1 MNRRRLL
8 TGFLTFCLLFQSA
21 GVTSLAAD
29 GEDEKG
35 PSEPYTYS
43 ITFYAG
49 NQGAFAGTDGI
60 TVLENG
66 SAAGAGIEKVMREDG
81 SAITVKGL
89 KAGDQVTFND
99 IQSQGDGAPVKFK
112 EEDSQYY
119 VRGLR
124 KGGYDNDTVSSPSF
138 TVEQDQDYVVAYGIK
153 GEMVSYVIHYQDTD
167 GKTLAPSRTYYGN
180 VGDRPVVAFL
190 YIEGYE
196 PQAYNLTEELS
207 KNEAENVFTFVYT
220 REVQTPAVQP
230 EPAPEPAPWNPA
242 EVPPAGGVT
251 VIPATPAP
259 PGEEPGEGG
268 ELPQDGETPDEG
280 EEPQTPDEGTEIP
293 DNETPVGNAPDE
305 LRDMDESQTPLGGL
319 CEIGSDARLLG
330 IPVPVVI
337 ITALGAIGAAWFF
350 LIAKR
355 RKKEEKS

>member
-99 IQSQGDGAPVKFK
+99 IQSQGDGAPVTFK

-196 PQAYNLTEELS
+196 PQAYNLTKELS
-207 KNEAENVFTFVYT
+207 KNEAENVFTFVYGRVSGGGT
-220 REVQTPAVQP
+220 AEEV
-230 EPAPEPAPWNPA
+230 
-242 EVPPAGGVT
+242 
-251 VIPATPAP
+251 I
-259 PGEEPGEGG
+259 
-268 ELPQDGETPDEG
+268 
-280 EEPQTPDEGTEIP
+280 DEGTTTVVEG
-293 DNETPVGNAPDE
+293 TGGGNAGTGAGGAGGGANDAGEGAGENTELADE
-305 LRDMDESQTPLGGL
+305 AVPLSEGPEDLVDLDDEDTPLGFSL
-319 CEIGSDARLLG
+319 KDLDVA
-330 IPVPVVI
+330 
-337 ITALGAIGAAWFF
+337 TNMLGALVVGVSGAAALVVLLVVFM
-350 LIAKR
+350 KR
-355 RKKEEKS
+355 RREKE

>member
-1 MNRRRLL
+1 M
-8 TGFLTFCLLFQSA
+8 
-21 GVTSLAAD
+21 TSLAAD
-29 GEDEKG
+29 REDEKG

-196 PQAYNLTEELS
+196 PQAYNLTKELS
-207 KNEAENVFTFVYT
+207 KNEAENVFTFVYGRVSGGGT
-220 REVQTPAVQP
+220 AEEV
-230 EPAPEPAPWNPA
+230 
-242 EVPPAGGVT
+242 
-251 VIPATPAP
+251 I
-259 PGEEPGEGG
+259 
-268 ELPQDGETPDEG
+268 
-280 EEPQTPDEGTEIP
+280 DEGTTTVVEG
-293 DNETPVGNAPDE
+293 TGGGNAGTGAGGAGGGANDAEEGADGAGENTELADE
-305 LRDMDESQTPLGGL
+305 AVPLSDGPADLVDLDDEDTPLGFSL
-319 CEIGSDARLLG
+319 KDLDVA
-330 IPVPVVI
+330 
-337 ITALGAIGAAWFF
+337 TNMLGALVVGVSGAAALVVLLVAFM
-350 LIAKR
+350 KR
-355 RKKEEKS
+355 RREKEYK

>member
-196 PQAYNLTEELS
+196 PQAYNLTKELS
-207 KNEAENVFTFVYT
+207 KNEAENVFTFVYGRVSGGGT
-220 REVQTPAVQP
+220 AEEV
-230 EPAPEPAPWNPA
+230 
-242 EVPPAGGVT
+242 
-251 VIPATPAP
+251 I
-259 PGEEPGEGG
+259 
-268 ELPQDGETPDEG
+268 
-280 EEPQTPDEGTEIP
+280 DEGTTTVVEG
-293 DNETPVGNAPDE
+293 TGGGNAGTGAGGAGGGANNAGEGADGAGENTELADE
-305 LRDMDESQTPLGGL
+305 AVPLSDGPADLVDLDDEDTPLGFSL
-319 CEIGSDARLLG
+319 KDLDVA
-330 IPVPVVI
+330 
-337 ITALGAIGAAWFF
+337 TNMLGALVVGVSGAAALVVLLVVFM
-350 LIAKR
+350 KR
-355 RKKEEKS
+355 RREKEYK

>member
-1 MNRRRLL
+1 M
-8 TGFLTFCLLFQSA
+8 
-21 GVTSLAAD
+21 TSLAAD

-196 PQAYNLTEELS
+196 PQAYNLTKELS
-207 KNEAENVFTFVYT
+207 KNEAENVFTFVYGRVSGGGT
-220 REVQTPAVQP
+220 AEEV
-230 EPAPEPAPWNPA
+230 
-242 EVPPAGGVT
+242 
-251 VIPATPAP
+251 I
-259 PGEEPGEGG
+259 
-268 ELPQDGETPDEG
+268 
-280 EEPQTPDEGTEIP
+280 DEGTTTVVEGTGGSSAGTGAGGAGGGAN
-293 DNETPVGNAPDE
+293 DAEEGADGAGENTELADE
-305 LRDMDESQTPLGGL
+305 AVPLSDGPADLVDLDDEDTPLGFSL
-319 CEIGSDARLLG
+319 KDLDVA
-330 IPVPVVI
+330 
-337 ITALGAIGAAWFF
+337 TNMLGALVVGVSGAAALVVLLVVFM
-350 LIAKR
+350 KR
-355 RKKEEKS
+355 RREKEYK

>member
-196 PQAYNLTEELS
+196 PQAYNLTKELS
-207 KNEAENVFTFVYT
+207 KNEAENVFTFVYGRVSSGGT
-220 REVQTPAVQP
+220 AEEV
-230 EPAPEPAPWNPA
+230 
-242 EVPPAGGVT
+242 
-251 VIPATPAP
+251 I
-259 PGEEPGEGG
+259 
-268 ELPQDGETPDEG
+268 
-280 EEPQTPDEGTEIP
+280 DEGTTTVVEG
-293 DNETPVGNAPDE
+293 TGGGNAGTGAGGAGGGANDAEEGADGVGENTELADE
-305 LRDMDESQTPLGGL
+305 AVPLSDGPADLVDLDDEDTPLGFSL
-319 CEIGSDARLLG
+319 KDLDVA
-330 IPVPVVI
+330 
-337 ITALGAIGAAWFF
+337 TNMLGALVVGVSGAAALVVLLVVFM
-350 LIAKR
+350 KR
-355 RKKEEKS
+355 RREKE